1 MTRADELYN
10 QGFALHKEGKLEEAE
25 QVYQEALKV
34 DSDNL
39 NTIFM
44 MANLKYQQGR
54 FSQAEK
60 FIKHAIQINKN
71 VRFYDL
77 LTRIK
82 IEQKEFKTAI
92 ETAIQGLR
100 IEPENFELNF
110 NIALAF
116 KNYGEYAIALK
127 FYKRAEKL
135 RPDLFLV
142 PYNMSS
148 VYFFM
153 GDAHASTET
162 MRKALSLNPNSDELK
177 YYLSLALFK
186 EKNYHEGL
194 KLFESRLCKKMSILS
209 QQKLFPAQ
217 FASAREWKGEDI
229 SDKTVFCFY
238 EAGFGDVIEYARYF
252 PLLKQRCKNLLFK
265 PQQELV
271 ELFRENPLG
280 IDEIITYDID
290 PNELS
295 FQIFVPL
302 LSLPYLLGLDE
313 RNMFVSPDGYITP
326 NPKKKEIFRQKFF
339 NNDKIKIGIKWQ
351 GNTASETDRV
361 INVEAF
367 YPLFKLPNVQFYS
380 FQTGDGAEEVEKL
393 QSQFPIIDMSK
404 EFDNFSDTAAALDN
418 LDFVICNDTSLVHL
432 AGAIGKKGYM
442 LLPMDYNW
450 RWHLDMNHNDWYSGI
465 KMFKQVKNGDWSTPI
480 NELYQVLVKIIK

>member
-1 MTRADELYN
+1 MEKVQELYN
-10 QGFALHKEGKLEEAE
+10 TGFELHKQGKLEEAE
-25 QVYQEALKV
+25 KIYQEVLKT
-34 DSDNL
+34 DADNL

-44 MANLKYQQGR
+44 MANLKYQQYR

-60 FIKHAIQINKN
+60 FINRALQISKN

-82 IEQKEFKTAI
+82 LEQKEYKTAI

-100 IEPENFELNF
+100 MEPENFELNF
-110 NIALAF
+110 NIALSF
-116 KNYGEYAIALK
+116 KNYGEYEQALK

-148 VYFFM
+148 VYFFL
-153 GDAHASTET
+153 GKPHDSTNA
-162 MRKALSLNPNSDELK
+162 MKKALELNPGNDELK
-177 YYLSLALFK
+177 YFLSLSLFR

-194 KLFESRLCKKMSILS
+194 KLFESRLCRKTAILS
-209 QQKLFPAQ
+209 QAKLFPAQ
-217 FASAREWKGEDI
+217 FAAAKEWRGEDI
-229 SDKTVFCFY
+229 SDKTVFVFY
-238 EAGFGDVIEYARYF
+238 EAGFGDVIEYARYL
-252 PLLKQRCKNLLFK
+252 PLLKQRCKKLLFK

-271 ELFRENPLG
+271 ELFKENPLG

-290 PNELS
+290 PNDFD
-295 FQIFVPL
+295 FQIFVPM

-313 RNMFVSPDGYITP
+313 NNMFVSPDGYIVS
-326 NPKKKEIFRQKFF
+326 NPVKKEKFKQKFF

-361 INVEAF
+361 IDAEAF
-367 YPLFKLPNVQFYS
+367 TPLFSLQNTQFYS
-380 FQTGDGAEEVEKL
+380 FQTGDGADGIEKIKRHT
-393 QSQFPIIDMSK
+393 PIIDLGK
-404 EFDNFSDTAAALDN
+404 EFENFSDTAAALDN
-418 LDFVICNDTSLVHL
+418 LDFVVCNDTSLMHL
-432 AGAIGKKGYM
+432 AGALGKKGYM

-450 RWHLDMNHNDWYSGI
+450 RWHLDMSHNDWYHGI
-465 KMFKQVKNGDWSTPI
+465 KMFKQIKNGDWTVPVK
-480 NELYQVLVKIIK
+480 ELYQKLSKIIN